1 MLSFNTSNSDSH
13 NQRFSVFFRLNN
25 NDKRKNI
32 IFRFESEE
40 EILKHYKLI
49 KMITEL
55 ENDQVWLTDIPK
67 SEPIEFTNLLPKY
80 KRLLNIQWAMFFA
93 LLFIGQVIAYFNFE
107 KIELVWFGVAF
118 ALWLVFLLTKFS
130 FIQLGFPNKGYAIR
144 QKDLHYRTG
153 YLTHKTISV
162 PFNRIQHVEIRQG
175 FISKMF
181 DLAILKIY
189 TAGNSAHDL
198 SLKGISLE
206 RAEEIKQVVTS
217 KVTQDA

>member
-1 MLSFNTSNSDSH
+1 MIMQEENNQIWISD
-13 NQRFSVFFRLNN
+13 L
-25 NDKRKNI
+25 
-32 IFRFESEE
+32 
-40 EILKHYKLI
+40 
-49 KMITEL
+49 
-55 ENDQVWLTDIPK
+55 PK
-67 SEPIEFTNLLPKY
+67 SEEIEYTNLLPKY
-80 KRLLNIQWAMFFA
+80 KRVLNIQSAVFFA
-93 LLFIGQVIAYFNFE
+93 LLIISITVAYFKFDD
-107 KIELVWFGVAF
+107 IELIWFGL
-118 ALWLVFLLTKFS
+118 ALIVWLVLLSIKFS

-175 FISKMF
+175 FISKML

-198 SLKGISLE
+198 SIKGISLE
-206 RAEEIKQVVTS
+206 MAEDIKQVITS

>member
-1 MLSFNTSNSDSH
+1 M
-13 NQRFSVFFRLNN
+13 
-25 NDKRKNI
+25 RKNI
-32 IFRFESEE
+32 IFRFELEQA
-40 EILKHYKLI
+40 IPTHYTYI

-55 ENDQVWLTDIPK
+55 ENNQIWLSDIPK
-67 SEPIEFTNLLPKY
+67 GESIEFTSLLPKY
-80 KRLLNIQWAMFFA
+80 KRLLNIQWTTFFA
-93 LLFIGQVIAYFNFE
+93 LLIIALVVAYFNFE

-118 ALWLVFLLTKFS
+118 TLWLIFLLTKFS

-144 QKDLHYRTG
+144 QKDLHYKTG

-175 FISKMF
+175 FISKIL
-181 DLAILKIY
+181 DLAVLKIY

-206 RAEEIKQVVTS
+206 TAEEIKQIITS

>member
-1 MLSFNTSNSDSH
+1 M
-13 NQRFSVFFRLNN
+13 
-25 NDKRKNI
+25 RKNI
-32 IFRFESEE
+32 IFRFELEQA
-40 EILKHYKLI
+40 IPTHYTYI
-49 KMITEL
+49 KMTTEL
-55 ENDQVWLTDIPK
+55 KNNQIWLSDIPK
-67 SEPIEFTNLLPKY
+67 GESIEFTSLLPKY
-80 KRLLNIQWAMFFA
+80 KRLLNIQWTTFFA
-93 LLFIGQVIAYFNFE
+93 LLIIALVVAYFNFE

-118 ALWLVFLLTKFS
+118 TLWLIFLLTKFS

-144 QKDLHYRTG
+144 QKDLHYKTG

-175 FISKMF
+175 FISKML
-181 DLAILKIY
+181 DLAVLKIY

-206 RAEEIKQVVTS
+206 TAEEIKQIITS